1 MAGAIFFGVTLPLVL
16 IAWRLGDIAKRIGG
30 KA

>member
-1 MAGAIFFGVTLPLVL
+1 MAVDLFFCVTVPLVL

-30 KA
+30 K